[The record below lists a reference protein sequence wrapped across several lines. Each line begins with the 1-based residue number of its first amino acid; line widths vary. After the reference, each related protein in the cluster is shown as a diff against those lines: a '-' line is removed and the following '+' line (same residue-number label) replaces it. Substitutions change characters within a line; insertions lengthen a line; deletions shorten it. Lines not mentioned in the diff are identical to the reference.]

1 MSAKRNGLGRGLD
14 AIFMDNDLGSGAD
27 PVKINISEIEP
38 NREQPRK
45 NFSSESISELAESI
59 ARHGIIQPLIVRPCE
74 GGYYQIV
81 AGERRWRA
89 CKMAGI
95 TEAPVIIKDLSDA
108 EVMELALIENLQRE
122 DLSPVEEAKG
132 YMVLMDTY
140 GFNQEEVSK
149 SVGKS
154 RSSVANSL
162 RLLSLP
168 DKLLNMLED
177 NKITTGHAKVLL
189 SFKDQDKAIE
199 AAELV
204 YKQGL
209 SVRNLEKL
217 CKVANNGS
225 DSDVIKE
232 KKRNGFYDEVELSLR
247 DYLGRKV
254 KITEIGGKKGTLQ
267 IEFYSE
273 DDLSELARLIGG

>member
-1 MSAKRNGLGRGLD
+1 MAVKRNGLGRGLD
-14 AIFMDNDLGSGAD
+14 AIFLENNFDSDSE
-27 PVKINISEIEP
+27 PVRLDISEIEP
-38 NREQPRK
+38 NRNQPRK
-45 NFSSESISELAESI
+45 HFNNESISELAESI
-59 ARHGIIQPLIVRPCE
+59 AKHGIIQPLIVRPQQE
-74 GGYYQIV
+74 GYYQLV

-95 TEAPVIIKDLSDA
+95 TQVPVVVKELDDSQ
-108 EVMELALIENLQRE
+108 VMELALIENLQRE

-132 YMVLMDTY
+132 YRQLMDTY

-154 RSSVANSL
+154 RSAIANSL
-162 RLLSLP
+162 RLLTLP
-168 DKLLNMLED
+168 DKILNMLEED
-177 NKITTGHAKVLL
+177 QITVGHAKVLM
-189 SFKDQDKAIE
+189 SFKDSEKMQE

-209 SVRNLEKL
+209 SVRQLEKI
-217 CKVANNGS
+217 CKSVNEVKS
-225 DSDVIKE
+225 VKPKE
-232 KKRNGFYDEVELSLR
+232 SKRNVFFDEVEISLR
-247 DYLGRKV
+247 EHLGRKV
-254 KITEIGGKKGTLQ
+254 KVVGNKEKKGMLQ